1 MEVLAQVVEA
11 HKQVEEEVGGGPGPD
26 GVGRPL
32 GRAATS
38 HPSHLNQAP
47 ETAFV
52 EIHSFSVDFLS

>member
-1 MEVLAQVVEA
+1 MVEV

-26 GVGRPL
+26 GVGHLP

-38 HPSHLNQAP
+38 HQSHLNQAL
-47 ETAFV
+47 EKAYG